1 MQNNQSGHLAEFMA
15 LCYLRLKGYKFVAR
29 NLQNGHGTGA
39 GEIDLIV
46 KKQQTL
52 VFVEVKKRRDIATAA
67 HSILPKQQ
75 ARIRRSAESFL
86 AHHSEYGEFD
96 IRFDAVLVEFPFK
109 LKHITNAF

>member
-52 VFVEVKKRRDIATAA
+52 VFVEVKKRATTEQGAYA
-67 HSILPKQQ
+67 LKPAQQ
-75 ARIRRSAESFL
+75 RRIRRAAEAFVARRPQYQKYNL
-86 AHHSEYGEFD
+86 
-96 IRFDAVLVEFPFK
+96 RFMNNS
-109 LKHITNAF
+109 TG